1 MNDTNRYGYV
11 IGLFVL
17 LALIVGGLLL
27 ARSNTSSDPRL
38 QAYVSEE
45 SVRVSNEGFVKTYRN
60 PQVGFSFDYPATFY
74 LQTPSFPEGY
84 LRDESLSD
92 KQREEK
98 FQNDNAAWRQLLAKI
113 NEGVVQGEGNAYK
126 EIDVSVMDPND
137 FPTRAEEKENCEEL
151 KRLNPKLPPEEV
163 CALPSPTQEDF
174 EEEETSIKNGTV
186 GERTLTFSKTLQGG
200 VIVKTDNVRGI
211 RDLVLSSD
219 TGDYVAMFSTYTP
232 EGKRVT
238 LTMWLAQDA
247 HPDETASDNAT
258 WLQKAIDDE
267 RNSAFDRA
275 VFSFKLL

>member
-1 MNDTNRYGYV
+1 MNDNNRYGYV

-27 ARSNTSSDPRL
+27 ARSNTSLDPRL
-38 QAYVSEE
+38 QAYMSEE
-45 SVRVSNEGFVKTYRN
+45 TVLLSKDGSLKTYRN
-60 PQVGFSFDYPATFY
+60 PQIGFSFDYPAAFY

-92 KQREEK
+92 EQREEK

-151 KRLNPKLPPEEV
+151 KRLNPKLSPEEV

-174 EEEETSIKNGTV
+174 EEERASINNGAV
-186 GERTLTFSKTLQGG
+186 GERTPTFYKTIPGG
-200 VIVKTDNVRGI
+200 VIVETSELRGV

-219 TGDYVAMFSTYTP
+219 TGDYVVMFSTYTP

-238 LTMWLAQDA
+238 LSMWLAQDI
-247 HPDETASDNAT
+247 HPNEIAPGDTA
-258 WLQKAIDDE
+258 WLQKATDDP
-267 RNSAFDRA
+267 RNGAFDRA